1 MTTPTQPGQFQP
13 PVPLHWQE
21 LIAAARHSLTP
32 VPPATTATRAAV
44 HRAIS
49 TAYYAVFH
57 ALKES
62 VAAAILNRPADQ
74 FTAALWTRIYRAGTH
89 RGIRDSLY
97 HNRRQ
102 MSGNSARLAADYRN
116 LYNARIQADY
126 DPSATYTARDA
137 ENFITRA
144 ETAIQT
150 FLQLPQD
157 EKGAIIALTI
167 LGNR

>member
-1 MTTPTQPGQFQP
+1 MATPTQPGQFQP
-13 PVPLHWQE
+13 PVPINWQE

-74 FTAALWTRIYRAGTH
+74 FTADLWTRIYRAGTH
-89 RGIRDSLY
+89 RSIRDSLY

-102 MSGNSARLAADYRN
+102 MSVNGARLAADYRN
-116 LYNARIQADY
+116 LYNARIWADY
-126 DPSATYTARDA
+126 DPMVTYTARDA
-137 ENFITRA
+137 ENFIDRA

-157 EKGAIIALTI
+157 ERNAIIALTI